1 MAGKDGIVIINQKRV
16 GKAKPPDAVGD
27 LPDPLSGVDANAFM
41 GTAIPGLSFERA
53 SRRFSSQWTM

>member
-16 GKAKPPDAVGD
+16 PPDAVGD